1 MNSANEALTNTMN
14 KIEQECDIKNAAFL
28 LSLILMYIDP
38 ETWTVD
44 KSYLTR
50 LYRAIDIVEKDAKLR
65 ELFGKKEQQNN
76 KE

>member
-1 MNSANEALTNTMN
+1 MNNANEILTNTMN

-44 KSYLTR
+44 KSFLTR
-50 LYRAIDIVEKDAKLR
+50 LYRAIDIVEKDE
-65 ELFGKKEQQNN
+65 ELKKMYGKDSHE
-76 KE
+76 E